1 MLGESDLMAEIKI
14 GWIVPLV
21 NMTGEKLVSLHG
33 KQRLLKGI
41 HGASLFILF
50 TPEFKTII

>member
-1 MLGESDLMAEIKI
+1 MAEIKI

-50 TPEFKTII
+50 TPEFKTSI